1 MNSKP
6 EAINHRY
13 TRIKPPFGYYGAKQR
28 IAAQI
33 TGSLPPHNAWIEAFC
48 GSASVTL
55 AKPPAPIEIINDID
69 DQIVN
74 LFEQLRNNQE
84 ALCRVVALTPYARA
98 EYQKAREHES
108 NISPLER
115 ARRFLVATMMTVN
128 GANGGKNAGFSFSQS
143 YSRGGHEARVNRWYK
158 LPERLELVAERLRN
172 VRIENRDAREIVTM
186 FADRPATLIYLDPPY
201 NIDRKQRYTMD
212 IVDENF
218 HSDLLNRCC
227 DSKSMIFISG
237 YDNDL
242 YDSVLTPEGGWT
254 KRYIPTT
261 TRDTAGKDYPRKEVL
276 WLNKRFVKALAS
288 NRLPIR
294 LNSKEKKL
302 NKVNP
307 PR

>member
-1 MNSKP
+1 MSGISD
-6 EAINHRY
+6 AVTHSY
-13 TRIKPPFGYYGAKQR
+13 SRIKPPFGYYGSKQR

-33 TGSLPPHNAWIEAFC
+33 TRSLPPHTAWVEAFC
-48 GSASVTL
+48 GSAAVTL
-55 AKPPAPIEIINDID
+55 AKPPAPIEIINDMD

-84 ALCRVVALTPYARA
+84 ALCRAVALTPYARA

-108 NISPLER
+108 DISPLEK

-128 GANGGKNAGFSFSQS
+128 GANGGKNAGFSFSKA
-143 YSRGGHEARVNRWYK
+143 YSRGGNEARVNRWYK

-186 FADRPATLIYLDPPY
+186 FTDRPATLIYLDPPY
-201 NIDRKQRYTMD
+201 NVDRKQRYAID
-212 IVDENF
+212 VVDADF

-227 DSKSMIFISG
+227 NSKSMIFISG

-242 YDSVLTPEGGWT
+242 YNSILTPDGGWT
-254 KRYIPTT
+254 KKYISTA
-261 TRDTAGKDYPRKEVL
+261 TRDTTGKDYPRTEVL
-276 WLNKRFVKALAS
+276 WFNGHFVKALNS
-288 NRLPIR
+288 NQLPIE
-294 LNSKEKKL
+294 LTPEEKKL